1 MTIAAV
7 LHRARHAGC
16 CARSKLARAHN
27 PALPRRASG
36 NGGRLLSCSLPAV
49 TCIMKPLPTLFISH
63 GSPMLALEDSLAP
76 RDALVADPA
85 GMG

>member
-1 MTIAAV
+1 
-7 LHRARHAGC
+7 
-16 CARSKLARAHN
+16 
-27 PALPRRASG
+27 
-36 NGGRLLSCSLPAV
+36 
-49 TCIMKPLPTLFISH
+49 MKPLPTLFISH